1 MGSLIVPMILLG
13 VLIVFGAVFFAVTS
27 AQSKKNS
34 INDSKKN
41 GGNNNKEKKAGA
53 KKASDTIPKED
64 VFKFME
70 FDRILDNMIVQ
81 NNGTT
86 FTMAIK
92 CKGINYDLMSEVE
105 RLAVEE
111 GFITFLNTLRFPIQL
126 YVQAQNID
134 LKKNVRMY
142 NDRIANL
149 KEEYEDANLK
159 YNEVLDQ
166 LDSSS
171 EDIARSEMNKK
182 SVQNVLEYATDI
194 IRYVEKLSLNK
205 SLLQRNFYIIF
216 SYHTSEITS
225 GDKFTKEEIID
236 ICFNELY
243 TRAQGIISSLASCSV
258 NAYLLDSNQLAELL
272 YTSYDRDDS
281 NIINIRQALES
292 GYYRLYST
300 SHDAF
305 QKRTELL
312 DKQIAQEAEIKAYEA
327 LKKAIQEGRFVPE
340 EVTENQIDEE
350 ISKKAIDV
358 VKSQRVNESIKEKAK
373 DIIIDDYKNN
383 KNERIER
390 LKKKMG
396 DTSEEDNKQS
406 KEEVQELNKEGI
418 SDQIN
423 RLENNDINKDMEE
436 DSINLR
442 AQKKAE
448 IVNEPIPDYIEP
460 AARDSV
466 AEKAKRPPVETREE
480 ITIEEPVVREQP
492 KVEQQPRTVESKPQT
507 TIVPQVPEEPKQERK
522 EIVQEETKP
531 EVKQEK
537 VAPVPEPVRQTNSQ
551 FEESGLRSASRHFEL
566 DDSFDEKLQQ
576 RQTKE
581 QEKKQEQTA
590 SEDTTS
596 AEDEDELII

>member
-13 VLIVFGAVFFAVTS
+13 VLIIFGVVFFAITS
-27 AQSKKNS
+27 AQNKKKS

-41 GGNNNKEKKAGA
+41 GGSNNKEKKAGA

-423 RLENNDINKDMEE
+423 RLENNDINKDIEE

-448 IVNEPIPDYIEP
+448 IVNEPTPDYIEP

-466 AEKAKRPPVETREE
+466 AEKAKRPPVEKREE

-492 KVEQQPRTVESKPQT
+492 KVEQQSRTVESKPQT

-531 EVKQEK
+531 EAKQEK
-537 VAPVPEPVRQTNSQ
+537 VAPVPEPAKQTNSQ